1 MVISAMI
8 TTIDAAGR
16 VVIPKQIRE
25 TAGLKAGCKLNV
37 SYRDGK
43 VEIEPKQPK
52 ARLIRERGRLVI
64 AAPGI
69 RKMTVREVDDWIE
82 RSRN

>member
-1 MVISAMI
+1 MI

-25 TAGLKAGCKLNV
+25 TAGLKPGSKLNV

-43 VEIEPKQPK
+43 VEIEPKQPQ
-52 ARLIRERGRLVI
+52 ARLVRERGRLVI

-69 RKMTVREVDDWIE
+69 RKMTAREVGDWIE
-82 RSRN
+82 RSRNHEI

>member
-1 MVISAMI
+1 MI

-52 ARLIRERGRLVI
+52 AKLIRERGRLVI

-82 RSRN
+82 RARN

>member
-1 MVISAMI
+1 MI

-43 VEIEPKQPK
+43 VEVEPKQPK
-52 ARLIRERGRLVI
+52 ARLVRERVRLVI
-64 AAPGI
+64 AAPGT
-69 RKMTVREVDDWIE
+69 RKMTAREVGDWIDKA
-82 RSRN
+82 RNHEI

>member
-1 MVISAMI
+1 MI

-16 VVIPKQIRE
+16 VVIPKQIRD
-25 TAGLKAGCKLNV
+25 TAGLKGGCKLNV

-52 ARLIRERGRLVI
+52 AKLVRKRGLLVI
-64 AAPGI
+64 AAPGA
-69 RKMTVREVDDWIE
+69 RKMTVREVNDWIE
-82 RSRN
+82 KTRNHEI

>member
-1 MVISAMI
+1 MI

-43 VEIEPKQPK
+43 VEIAPKQRK
-52 ARLIRERGRLVI
+52 VKLVREGGRLVI
-64 AAPGI
+64 AAPAT
-69 RKMTVREVDDWIE
+69 RKMTAREVDDWIE
-82 RSRN
+82 RDRNHEI